1 MEADF
6 KSFNFVLL
14 FFIFDHGKGV
24 KLDFNECVFLFVCP
38 SVGWSVAPS
47 VTLWRGVQ
55 RRAGKQLIS
64 CIQTYVLFVLVYNL
78 MGAGKTAKRKLKQQN
93 LS

>member
-24 KLDFNECVFLFVCP
+24 KLDFNECVFLVVCP
-38 SVGWSVAPS
+38 SVGWSVGPS
-47 VTLWRGVQ
+47 VTL
-55 RRAGKQLIS
+55 S
-64 CIQTYVLFVLVYNL
+64 S
-78 MGAGKTAKRKLKQQN
+78 KLKKN
-93 LS
+93 GLLRILSD